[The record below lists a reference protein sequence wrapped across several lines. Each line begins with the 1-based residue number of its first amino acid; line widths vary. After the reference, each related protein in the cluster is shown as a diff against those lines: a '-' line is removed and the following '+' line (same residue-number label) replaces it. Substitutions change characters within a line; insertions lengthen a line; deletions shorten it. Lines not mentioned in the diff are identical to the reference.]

1 MDSKRTTGEKKNM
14 INFKKFMNLHAE
26 KKCPPGYKFDNKLKV
41 CVPTG
46 QRGYVGFY
54 GLGSR
59 NGDAA
64 SNQDG
69 NGNGNGGNGNG
80 GNGNG
85 NGENGNGGNGG
96 GE

>member
-1 MDSKRTTGEKKNM
+1 MDRKRTTGKEKSM
-14 INFKKFMNLHAE
+14 MLGFKKFMNLQAE

-41 CVPTG
+41 CVPIG
-46 QRGYVGFY
+46 HRGYVGFY

-64 SNQDG
+64 PSPTPSNGNG

-80 GNGNG
+80 GNG
-85 NGENGNGGNGG
+85 GNGG